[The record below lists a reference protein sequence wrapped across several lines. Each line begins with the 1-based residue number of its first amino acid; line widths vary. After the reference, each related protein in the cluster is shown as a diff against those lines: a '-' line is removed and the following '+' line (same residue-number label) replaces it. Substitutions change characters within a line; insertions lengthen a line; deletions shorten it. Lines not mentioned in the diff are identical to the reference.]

1 MPVLAIRQPIE
12 QRAPV
17 LRVEN
22 RLAVGAHRFALVVTN
37 DRGIE
42 SEPDEFVV
50 TVTRL
55 VIRDPVIPVVDPLRG
70 ELRDPI
76 R

>member
-12 QRAPV
+12 QREPL

-22 RLAVGAHRFALVVTN
+22 RLDVGAHRFALVVVN

-42 SEPDEFVV
+42 SEPDELVV

-55 VIRDPVIPVVDPLRG
+55 VIRDPVIPIVDPLRG
-70 ELRDPI
+70 GLRDPI
-76 R
+76 P

>member
-12 QRAPV
+12 QREPL

-22 RLAVGAHRFALVVTN
+22 RLDVGAHRFALVVVN

-55 VIRDPVIPVVDPLRG
+55 VVRDPVIPVIDPLRG
-70 ELRDPI
+70 GLRDPVP
-76 R
+76 